1 MVVQTQMA
9 MPSQGQV
16 RLSGPDPRLGMS
28 AVDRLGVSTRRPLAE
43 VVSGWQGN
51 EPIVTTIKR
60 IDRFIGGF
68 SPGCISLLASQSE
81 FLFNLMARVIVSTVK
96 RTQRDVIYIDGGNS
110 LDPYLLTTACRLFR
124 VDADEVLRRVQVAR
138 AFTVFQLDTLITQS
152 LEKILAQHRPRL
164 VLVACVAEL
173 FLDRDVNW
181 FEART
186 LFDSDFKKLRQ
197 LTQRYNTTTLLTN
210 FGHDKSIHRFELD
223 RKLRRGI
230 PPENRFSIRIPS
242 QRKLRLVKGNGE
254 FMDYYPLPP
263 YQWTLDDFYP
273 GGDLCG

>member
-1 MVVQTQMA
+1 
-9 MPSQGQV
+9 
-16 RLSGPDPRLGMS
+16 MS

-230 PPENRFSIRIPS
+230 PPEHRFSIRIPS